1 MATANS
7 PRVQKTVNGVFAIA
21 KQGGKHLNYRHA
33 FHAGNFADVH
43 KHALLTRLVES
54 FKRKDKAFRVYD
66 THAGVGVYDLAS
78 EAALRTGEAKVGIDL
93 FMASSARSHPLLAA
107 YAGAVETVDSV
118 AGHRAYPGSPM
129 LIRRLLRPQDRLSA
143 YELHPEDARALADT
157 FAGDVQVKAIHLD
170 GWLALGA
177 HLPPKEKR
185 GMVLIDP
192 PFEEAGEFQRIVD
205 HLRKAVRRWAGG
217 TFAVWYPIKRRSDV
231 TQFHDALSASL
242 IPYILALD
250 FLRED
255 FGAEDRLVGSGLI
268 VINPPYGFAEEART
282 IMEVLLPVL
291 SRSSTAHCGINVLA
305 AERI

>member
-1 MATANS
+1 M
-7 PRVQKTVNGVFAIA
+7 NGAFAIA
-21 KQGGKHLNYRHA
+21 KRGSKLLNYRHA

-66 THAGVGVYDLAS
+66 THAGIGLYDLTSDAAS
-78 EAALRTGEAKVGIDL
+78 RTGEAKAGIDL
-93 FMASSARSHPLLAA
+93 LMASAARAHPLLAT
-107 YAGAVETVDSV
+107 YADVVAQVDSR

-143 YELHPEDARALADT
+143 YELHPEDARKLAST

-192 PFEEAGEFQRIVD
+192 PFEEAGEFRRIVD
-205 HLRKAVRRWAGG
+205 HLQKAVRRWAGG
-217 TFAVWYPIKRRSDV
+217 TFAVWYPIKRGSDV
-231 TQFHDALSASL
+231 RQFHEILSASG
-242 IPYILALD
+242 IPDILALD
-250 FLRED
+250 LLRED
-255 FGAEDRLVGSGLI
+255 YGAEEKLVGSGLV
-268 VINPPYGFAEEART
+268 VINPPFGFVDEART
-282 IMEVLLPVL
+282 IMQVLLPVL
-291 SRSSTAHCGINVLA
+291 SSSSTAHCGINVLA

>member
-1 MATANS
+1 M
-7 PRVQKTVNGVFAIA
+7 
-21 KQGGKHLNYRHA
+21 NYRHA

-66 THAGVGVYDLAS
+66 THAGIGLYDLTS
-78 EAALRTGEAKVGIDL
+78 DAAMRTGEAKAGIDL
-93 FMASSARSHPLLAA
+93 FMASSARSHPLLAP
-107 YAGAVETVDSV
+107 YVDAVSHFGGMD
-118 AGHRAYPGSPM
+118 GQRAYPGSPM
-129 LIRRLLRPQDRLSA
+129 LIRYLLRPQDRLSA
-143 YELHPEDARALADT
+143 YELHPEDAAMLADA

-192 PFEEAGEFQRIVD
+192 PFEEAGEFQRIVER
-205 HLRKAVRRWAGG
+205 LQKAVRRWAGG
-217 TFAVWYPIKRRSDV
+217 TYAIWYPVKRQAEVGR
-231 TQFHDALSASL
+231 FHDALSACGIPDIVSL
-242 IPYILALD
+242 DLM
-250 FLRED
+250 RED
-255 FGAEDRLVGSGLI
+255 FGTEEKLVGSGLV
-268 VINPPYGFAEEART
+268 VINPPYGFVEEART

-291 SRSSTAHCGINVLA
+291 SQSSTAHCGINVLA

>member
-1 MATANS
+1 
-7 PRVQKTVNGVFAIA
+7 
-21 KQGGKHLNYRHA
+21 
-33 FHAGNFADVH
+33 
-43 KHALLTRLVES
+43 
-54 FKRKDKAFRVYD
+54 
-66 THAGVGVYDLAS
+66 
-78 EAALRTGEAKVGIDL
+78 
-93 FMASSARSHPLLAA
+93 
-107 YAGAVETVDSV
+107 
-118 AGHRAYPGSPM
+118 
-129 LIRRLLRPQDRLSA
+129 
-143 YELHPEDARALADT
+143 
-157 FAGDVQVKAIHLD
+157 
-170 GWLALGA
+170 
-177 HLPPKEKR
+177 
-185 GMVLIDP
+185 MVLIDP

-242 IPYILALD
+242 IPDILALD